1 MLVLDMFPLL
11 STIGWVYGVRE
22 IGELTILSCGG
33 DVRCSNS
40 GVVGR
45 AERTLA
51 SVDSLSFSRTAEEVV
66 VVSCG

>member
-11 STIGWVYGVRE
+11 SIFGWVYGVRE
-22 IGELTILSCGG
+22 IGELTILFCDG
-33 DVRCSNS
+33 DVRCSS
-40 GVVGR
+40 SDVVGR
-45 AERTLA
+45 AGRTLA